1 MQKRKAES
9 KLRQKLL
16 EKLRNNVETVKVGNA
31 VHNDRGR
38 CGNVAH
44 SEKENKFSLLN
55 EYKQAWALFSG
66 HIALL
71 FKNRKQFNDNFCI
84 M

>member
-16 EKLRNNVETVKVGNA
+16 EKLRNNVETVIVGNA

-44 SEKENKFSLLN
+44 SEKENKFSLLFEN
-55 EYKQAWALFSG
+55 TSMGSFFE
-66 HIALL
+66 HMALL